1 MKTIL
6 LIEDEESLRTS
17 LKRMLTFED
26 FNVVVAENGPI
37 GVEQAR
43 QHLPDLILCDIM
55 LPGLDGFGVAE
66 ALRSDPATETIP
78 LIFLTA
84 KVEKEAIQRGMELG
98 VSAYVTKPFTLT
110 EILDVINA
118 NLSP

>member
-1 MKTIL
+1 MKTLL
-6 LIEDEESLRTS
+6 LIEDEESLRAS
-17 LKRMLTFED
+17 LKKMLTFED
-26 FNVVVAENGPI
+26 YNVIVAEDGPS
-37 GVEQAR
+37 GVAHAR

-66 ALRSDPATETIP
+66 ALHGDPITATIP

-84 KVEKEAIQRGMELG
+84 KAEKEAIQRGMELG
-98 VSAYVTKPFTLT
+98 VSAYVTKPFTLN

-118 NLSP
+118 HLP

>member
-1 MKTIL
+1 MKTLL
-6 LIEDEESLRTS
+6 LIEDEESLRVS
-17 LKRMLTFED
+17 LKKMLTFEN
-26 FNVVVAENGPI
+26 FNVVVAEDGPTGI
-37 GVEQAR
+37 ERAQ
-43 QHLPDLILCDIM
+43 QHHPDLILCDIM

-66 ALRSDPATETIP
+66 ALRGDPATETIP

-118 NLSP
+118 HLGA